1 MSRADR
7 NAQAALDWA
16 NKKKEQMERA
26 KQIRE
31 ERKMKMNTAAGN
43 TASGTDGGSGYS
55 AATSG
60 YGYANMGAGVDKGLY
75 DLHKNEIN
83 KNYERF
89 SSQNMPD
96 YSNPQPISYSNGH
109 RGGYG
114 SSNYR
119 PSSNEEIAEARQSLM
134 LLKTKMKNKN
144 STRYASNLTHHI
156 LLNFAPILTNSF

>member
-1 MSRADR
+1 MSRSDK

-16 NKKKEQMERA
+16 KKKKEQMERA

-31 ERKMKMNTAAGN
+31 ERKMKMHMAAENTF
-43 TASGTDGGSGYS
+43 SGPAVSSGFRDPSPSYD
-55 AATSG
+55 
-60 YGYANMGAGVDKGLY
+60 YAKMGAGMDKGLY

-83 KNYERF
+83 KNYSKF
-89 SSQNMPD
+89 NDQNMPD
-96 YSNPQPISYSNGH
+96 YSNPPPKSYSNGH

-134 LLKTKMKNKN
+134 LLKTKMKHKN
-144 STRYASNLTHHI
+144 PTR
-156 LLNFAPILTNSF
+156 